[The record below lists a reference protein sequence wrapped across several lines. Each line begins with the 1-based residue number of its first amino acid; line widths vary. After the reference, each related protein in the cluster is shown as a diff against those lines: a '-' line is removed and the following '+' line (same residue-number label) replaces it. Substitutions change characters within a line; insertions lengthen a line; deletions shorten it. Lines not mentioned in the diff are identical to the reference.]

1 MNIPKDKDYP
11 DGAGQCHDGGGHG
24 CATCDQ
30 KGWLPKGHLKIRKC
44 EREEC
49 GNPLPPE
56 SVPVY
61 CSGQCAMMDA

>member
-11 DGAGQCHDGGGHG
+11 AGAGQCHDCGGHG
-24 CATCDQ
+24 CESCEG
-30 KGWLPKGHLKIRKC
+30 KGWLPHGHPKIRKC

-49 GNPLPPE
+49 GLPLPPD

>member
-1 MNIPKDKDYP
+1 MDIPKDKDYP
-11 DGAGQCHDGGGHG
+11 LGAGQCNDCGGHG
-24 CATCDQ
+24 CATCDG

-44 EREEC
+44 YRDEC
-49 GNPLPPE
+49 GNALAPD